1 MLLESGLTGMVGIGW
16 GWSWMLVVYVLFA
29 MVLWFVLFVLSW
41 VELGVAD
48 DCLFRG
54 CWFLGLA
61 CEHCVV

>member
-1 MLLESGLTGMVGIGW
+1 M
-16 GWSWMLVVYVLFA
+16 VYVLFA
-29 MVLWFVLFVLSW
+29 MVLWFVLFVLFW
-41 VELGVAD
+41 VELGVAG

>member
-1 MLLESGLTGMVGIGW
+1 M
-16 GWSWMLVVYVLFA
+16 VYVLFA

-41 VELGVAD
+41 VGLGVAD

-61 CEHCVV
+61 CEHCRV